1 MDYFSGVTEAIKKA
15 SVAFTEALSTV
26 SSVLQNI
33 AGQAPAGADRDR
45 IVENWLRI
53 ARMSKDGVV
62 SAIEQGFELWESECR
77 RMMGASK
84 SVSAARGAA
93 NPMEMW
99 AENWKKATEAFT
111 GGASG
116 RPKKSPEPAR
126 KCSLR
131 EKPTENSDPNV
142 MVVVSHE
149 NQDWW

>member
-33 AGQAPAGADRDR
+33 AGQAPAGPDRDR

-77 RMMGASK
+77 RMMGASPGQDK
-84 SVSAARGAA
+84 VERVAWQEEESSIILIGCLSQAALPKR
-93 NPMEMW
+93 
-99 AENWKKATEAFT
+99 EALQT
-111 GGASG
+111 
-116 RPKKSPEPAR
+116 
-126 KCSLR
+126 SL
-131 EKPTENSDPNV
+131 
-142 MVVVSHE
+142 
-149 NQDWW
+149 

>member
-84 SVSAARGAA
+84 SVSAAQGAA

-111 GGASG
+111 GGAG
-116 RPKKSPEPAR
+116 WGDQAR
-126 KCSLR
+126 KQAELVQKTLDEGIKAWR
-131 EKPTENSDPNV
+131 RRWTPEKEP
-142 MVVVSHE
+142 
-149 NQDWW
+149 